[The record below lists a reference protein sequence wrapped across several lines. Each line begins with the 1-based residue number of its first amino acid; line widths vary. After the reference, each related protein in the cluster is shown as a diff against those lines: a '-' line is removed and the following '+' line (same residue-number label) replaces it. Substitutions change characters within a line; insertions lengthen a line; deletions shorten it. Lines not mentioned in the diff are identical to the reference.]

1 MRKTPLAKMTTDE
14 LLARFVELV
23 VKQGEALEMLETAAF
38 NRLYPKVAAIVE
50 ELENRP
56 CNQRRALLRLYNHA
70 NTQVRLTAAQYTS
83 KLAPEAAMRVLE
95 DIVKAKIFP
104 QALHAGMSLAILR
117 GELLG
122 PK

>member
-1 MRKTPLAKMTTDE
+1 MTKTPLAKMATDE

-38 NRLYPKVAAIVE
+38 NKLYPKVAAIVQ
-50 ELENRP
+50 ELESRP
-56 CNQRRALLRLYNHA
+56 GDQRQALLRLYDHA
-70 NTQVRLTAAQYTS
+70 NTQVRLAAAQYTS

-95 DIVKAKIFP
+95 GIVKAKIFP
-104 QALHAGMSLAILR
+104 QALHAGMSLDILR
-117 GELLG
+117 GELPG